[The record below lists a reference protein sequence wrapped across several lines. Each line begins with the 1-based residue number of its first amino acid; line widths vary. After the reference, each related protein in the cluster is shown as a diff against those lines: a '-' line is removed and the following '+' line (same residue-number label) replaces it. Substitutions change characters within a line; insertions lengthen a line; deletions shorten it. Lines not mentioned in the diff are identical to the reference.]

1 MALRREIKRNKQ
13 ERILGEAEQLFYE
26 RGFRGT
32 TMDAIADAI
41 GVTKPFVYEIYVHKI
56 DILVAISLRIVNF
69 SLATIQ
75 EARRAGGSP
84 EEQLAR
90 FARNYTQ
97 IVIANQAGVAVFFRE
112 EATIPPAVTLA
123 LNEIKGRFDDELAE
137 LLAEGVSGGRF
148 TVADVRMAGLAIG
161 GMMSWIYIWY
171 RDKGRLTPQSI
182 ADQMADY
189 ALGLVGA
196 RPRPNES
203 PAVRAPA

>member
-1 MALRREIKRNKQ
+1 MALRRDLKRNKQ

-41 GVTKPFVYEIYVHKI
+41 DVTKPFVYEIYVHKI
-56 DILVAISLRIVNF
+56 DILVAICLRIVNF

-161 GMMSWIYIWY
+161 GMIE
-171 RDKGRLTPQSI
+171 RG
-182 ADQMADY
+182 
-189 ALGLVGA
+189 
-196 RPRPNES
+196 
-203 PAVRAPA
+203 